1 MMIIKY
7 MEVLNM
13 ETLVVIGF
21 LLAFIVFSEIR
32 NYYERKGLLNRI
44 MSRNYVEY
52 SSHEISK
59 EQLKAQVRDGSEEYV
74 TL

>member
-1 MMIIKY
+1 
-7 MEVLNM
+7 ME
-13 ETLVVIGF
+13 LVIVMGF

-44 MSRNYVEY
+44 MSRDYVEY
-52 SSHEISK
+52 SSHEIHK
-59 EQLKAQVRDGSEEYV
+59 EKLRAPVDDRDREYM